1 MAEPVKM
8 PFGLWTP
15 VIPRK
20 HVLGGVHT
28 GATWRIPLNLPCV
41 AVMRLFV
48 KLLWPLVILI
58 LITSSF
64 CESFVMAYGMQCS
77 QHILWLC
84 SRIFIVKN
92 LVVTVPLLAHY

>member
-1 MAEPVKM
+1 LL
-8 PFGLWTP
+8 FLFLLL
-15 VIPRK
+15 
-20 HVLGGVHT
+20 VL
-28 GATWRIPLNLPCV
+28 
-41 AVMRLFV
+41 
-48 KLLWPLVILI
+48 
-58 LITSSF
+58 F